1 MIYPKIL
8 LALLIT
14 TGIFLLV
21 QPLHAEEQVQQKII
35 YQTTFSTYPDW
46 ITNSP
51 RSYYWDP
58 AKGFYH
64 YSIEPSAGSY
74 AYIEVD
80 YYDGPFTLEYDV
92 TPQRTDEL
100 ATFRLGFSTKEMQ
113 RTRGTIALTEFTN
126 GKYGKIMS
134 LRTVTPSNKLYEVNS
149 QAFSYGEKSGAKTV
163 NYADNRTYHVTMQ
176 YDDER
181 MMLSMRVAEKA
192 TGKEIWGYFLDTHE
206 SLRGMNRIFIG
217 SVGDYSEP
225 GPVAE
230 GYIDNVRLSTQ
241 TNVTVTPSESPVV
254 QTSIP
259 VTRTTRPTTKPT
271 TIGPAQIQTPASPVS
286 LVVPLAAFGIAASVL
301 FYSAIRK
308 KP

>member
-1 MIYPKIL
+1 MIHHKIL

-21 QPLHAEEQVQQKII
+21 QPLHAEEQVQQEII

-58 AKGFYH
+58 AKGVYH
-64 YSIEPSAGSY
+64 YSIEPSTGSY

-80 YYDGPFTLEYDV
+80 YYNGPFTLEYDV

-113 RTRGTIALTEFTN
+113 RTKGTIALTEFTN
-126 GKYGKIMS
+126 SKYGKIMS
-134 LRTVTPSNKLYEVNS
+134 LRTVTPSNKLFEVNS

-181 MMLSMRVAEKA
+181 MLLSMRVAEKA

-217 SVGDYSEP
+217 SVGDYSEM

-241 TNVTVTPSESPVV
+241 TTVTITPSESLPV
-254 QTSIP
+254 QTTAL

-271 TIGPAQIQTPASPVS
+271 TMGPAQTPTQASPVS
-286 LVVPLAAFGIAASVL
+286 PVLPLAASGIAASVVW
-301 FYSAIRK
+301 YSAIRK

>member
-1 MIYPKIL
+1 MIYHKIL
-8 LALLIT
+8 LAFLIT

-21 QPLHAEEQVQQKII
+21 QPLHAEEQVQQEII

-64 YSIEPSAGSY
+64 YSIEASAGSY

-80 YYDGPFTLEYDV
+80 DYDGPFTLEYDV
-92 TPQRTDEL
+92 TPQMTDEL

-113 RTRGTIALTEFTN
+113 RTKGTIALTEFTN

-134 LRTVTPSNKLYEVNS
+134 LRTVTPSNKLYEVSS

-181 MMLSMRVAEKA
+181 MLLSMRVAEKA

-217 SVGDYSEP
+217 SVGDYSEM

-241 TNVTVTPSESPVV
+241 TTVTITPSETPPV
-254 QTSIP
+254 QTSLP
-259 VTRTTRPTTKPT
+259 VTRTTRPTTKPAT
-271 TIGPAQIQTPASPVS
+271 MGPAQTPTPASPVS
-286 LVVPLAAFGIAASVL
+286 PLIPFAALGIAACALSTII
-301 FYSAIRK
+301 YRRK
-308 KP
+308 Q